1 MIAHCSS
8 VSNSLSEDEAL
19 RRARNGD
26 ASGFE
31 RLYRLHS
38 GRVRSMCLKMV
49 ANSAEADDLTQ
60 ETFLRAF
67 RKIGT
72 FRGESR
78 FGTWLYRLSFNVV
91 LGELRKKKPRREST
105 GGLLSSDSEAE
116 AEALEQETAGPD
128 PSLAGLLDRVNLDRA
143 MQQLSAGQK
152 AAFLLHDVHGYKHTE
167 IAEIMDWSIGTSK
180 GQLHRARMRLRA
192 LLQGALASPHS
203 QVC

>member
-1 MIAHCSS
+1 MIAHSS
-8 VSNSLSEDEAL
+8 TVSNNLPEHEAL

-38 GRVRSMCLKMV
+38 GRVHSMCLKMV

-60 ETFLRAF
+60 ESFLRAF

-72 FRGESR
+72 FRGDSS

-91 LGELRKKKPRREST
+91 LGELRKKKPGKESS
-105 GGLLSSDSEAE
+105 GGLLSPDSEAE
-116 AEALEQETAGPD
+116 AKNLEQETAGPD
-128 PSLAGLLDRVNLDRA
+128 PSLAGLLDRLNLDRA
-143 MQQLSAGQK
+143 MQRLSAGQK
-152 AAFLLHDVHGYKHTE
+152 IVFLLHDVHGYKHTE

-180 GQLHRARMRLRA
+180 GRLHKARMRLRA

-203 QVC
+203 QIC